1 MKKVVIVCIVFYSV
15 VFSTIAQDTVH
26 TLLKLK
32 LPKTL
37 GLYIAPEFS
46 FGQLSSSFTPLAGAS
61 AMLLIDKRFAL
72 GVTAQTSIDRNFSPT
87 NVAPL
92 FLKSRFEAIKLEYT
106 FNPDAAIHIS
116 FPLTIGMGSA
126 SLDSSNGKSF
136 PRDSLDNHFGR
147 NDKKDKGFESN
158 IFVIQPGL
166 NIEGNI
172 IKYVKMFV
180 GVSYRIAIN
189 TNNNSVVNAVNT
201 STLQGLSINLGLK
214 VGLFDF
220 SLRKKKVE

>member
-1 MKKVVIVCIVFYSV
+1 
-15 VFSTIAQDTVH
+15 
-26 TLLKLK
+26 
-32 LPKTL
+32 
-37 GLYIAPEFS
+37 
-46 FGQLSSSFTPLAGAS
+46 
-61 AMLLIDKRFAL
+61 MLLIDKRFAL